1 MSKKIGFIGLGT
13 MGFPMAVN
21 LKKAGFEVIG
31 YDAWKGVYEKA
42 EAAGFTMV
50 DTVKEVAELADEA
63 VISMVRDYAQNV
75 DVIFGD
81 NGILTAQNTAGKTV
95 IVMSTLSPDAMNEL
109 GAKVEAESGLKLI
122 SAAVSGGASGAQ
134 AGTLSIMTSGAEEIV
149 KSFAPYFDAMGSNT
163 FYYGAE
169 AGNSQVAKLVNNMI
183 LGVNMNALAEGLK
196 LGKHYGL
203 PEEEILSLLKV
214 STGDSW
220 VVRNWSDVSEWTA
233 DTALAVLLKDLIA
246 TYNEGIK
253 HNISMPF
260 NALSSTQLFNS
271 MGKEK
276 PKA

>member
-31 YDAWKGVYEKA
+31 YDAYKGVYEKA
-42 EAAGFTMV
+42 SAAGITMV
-50 DTVKEVAELADEA
+50 ETLKEVAEQADEA
-63 VISMVRDYAQNV
+63 IISMVRDYAQNV
-75 DVIFGD
+75 DVIFSEG
-81 NGILTAQNTAGKTV
+81 GLLSAQPKNKTI
-95 IVMSTLSPDAMNEL
+95 IVMSTLAPDTMNDLGKKVDQESEL
-109 GAKVEAESGLKLI
+109 TLI

-134 AGTLSIMTSGAEEIV
+134 AGTLSIMTSGSEEIV
-149 KSFAPYFDAMGSNT
+149 KSFMPYFDAIGSNT

-169 AGNSQVAKLVNNMI
+169 PGNSQVAKLVNNMI
-183 LGVNMNALAEGLK
+183 LGVNMNAVAEGLK

-203 PEEEILSLLKV
+203 PEEEILNLLKV

-220 VVRNWSDVSEWTA
+220 VVKNWSDVSEWTA

-246 TYNEGIK
+246 TSNEGIK

-260 NALSSTQLFNS
+260 NALSSTQLFDS
-271 MGKEK
+271 MGKKK

>member
-1 MSKKIGFIGLGT
+1 MGKKIGFVGLGT

-81 NGILTAQNTAGKTV
+81 NGILTAENTDGKTI

-109 GAKVEAESGLKLI
+109 GTRVESESGLKLI
-122 SAAVSGGASGAQ
+122 SAAVSGGRTGAE
-134 AGTLSIMTSGAEEIV
+134 AGTLSIMSAGDEKIV
-149 KSFAPYFDAMGSNT
+149 KSFSPYFDAIGSNV
-163 FYYGAE
+163 FYYGKE
-169 AGNSQVAKLVNNMI
+169 PGNSQVAKLVNNMV
-183 LGVNMNALAEGLK
+183 LGVNMNAVAEGLK
-196 LGKHYGL
+196 LSKHYNL
-203 PEEEILSLLKV
+203 PEEEILNLMKV

-220 VVRNWSDVSEWTA
+220 VVRNWSEISQWTA

-246 TYNEGIK
+246 TYNLGVE
-253 HNISMPF
+253 HNLSMPF
-260 NALSSTQLFNS
+260 NALSSTQLFHS
-271 MGKEK
+271 MGEEK
-276 PKA
+276 